1 MNSQPRPVGRL
12 SGGLLCS
19 LTDGS
24 VFVFVVGGTALLLWT
39 QRMRATEGK
48 FLRKD
53 MNSQDERVLCMASLN
68 EGVATKVERHQC

>member
-12 SGGLLCS
+12 SGGLLRS

-39 QRMRATEGK
+39 QRMRATEGSC
-48 FLRKD
+48 LRRD
-53 MNSQDERVLCMASLN
+53 MYSQDERVLS
-68 EGVATKVERHQC
+68 V